1 MRISDWS
8 SDVCSSDLGG
18 IDLRLRVADIQ
29 IGDENA
35 RLRQR
40 RARVQPEFPGS
51 RTGSGDLHALTDAM
65 DGDEG
70 RSGPLPVRAPAIR
83 SERRAFLLLP
93 RPSRP
98 WIPAARKAAF
108 LDGNERKSVV

>member
-1 MRISDWS
+1 MRDATQVEPEAVRAGESGPRRPAAGGEES
-8 SDVCSSDLGG
+8 EASKEGG

-65 DGDEG
+65 DGED
-70 RSGPLPVRAPAIR
+70 
-83 SERRAFLLLP
+83 
-93 RPSRP
+93 
-98 WIPAARKAAF
+98 
-108 LDGNERKSVV
+108 RKSTRLNSSH